1 MQRLHIGVCLQ
12 AARQEID
19 APTDHREGV
28 CVDHGPS
35 AIKDMIPV
43 FEVAVQD
50 AELLCDQLLSCLDHR
65 LLSGFVDVGRVAGR
79 HEDWPEGGVNVRGE
93 EG

>member
-43 FEVAVQD
+43 FEVAVQEQV
-50 AELLCDQLLSCLDHR
+50 AALTHQLFPPEDGLNPRVH
-65 LLSGFVDVGRVAGR
+65 VDVAV
-79 HEDWPEGGVNVRGE
+79 
-93 EG
+93 